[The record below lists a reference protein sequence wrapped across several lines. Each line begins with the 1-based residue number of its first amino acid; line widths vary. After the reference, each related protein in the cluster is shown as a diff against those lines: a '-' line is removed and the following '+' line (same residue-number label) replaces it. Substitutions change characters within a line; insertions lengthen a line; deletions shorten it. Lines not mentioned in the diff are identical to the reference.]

1 MDNHSSLLY
10 LLPYFLD
17 CKRPPCVVYYLTTLD
32 YVHPDDVH
40 SVEVICGD
48 SFTPAQDFLV
58 MMILFTSES

>member
-1 MDNHSSLLY
+1 
-10 LLPYFLD
+10 
-17 CKRPPCVVYYLTTLD
+17 VVYYLTTLD